1 MVKIITDTSTMF
13 TVSQG
18 KELGIDVLP
27 LHVVV
32 DKVSYEELEQ
42 LTANQLIEMIEN
54 GHIPSSSQPSMG
66 LVMETFEKYPNDE
79 VLGIFMADGLSGTYA
94 SASSASQMV
103 EGDYNITVI
112 NSETLCGPH
121 RYLVLKAKELADQGK
136 NAQEITEELKHSI
149 KNGKSFLLPQDFS
162 YLKRGGRLTPLA
174 ATLGGL
180 LKIVPVMTMTE
191 DRKRLEKFAI
201 GRTFNM
207 AVGKVLAELEKDLSL
222 GEYKVFVSH
231 GGTLAQGEAVVTKI
245 KEKFKNVDVEM
256 FELTP
261 AFITQGGPKCIAIQ
275 WIEK

>member
-1 MVKIITDTSTMF
+1 MVKIIADTSTMF

-18 KELGIDVLP
+18 KELGIDILP

-42 LTANQLIEMIEN
+42 LTTNQLIEMIEN

-66 LVMETFEKYPNDE
+66 SVIETFEKYPNEE

-94 SASSASQMV
+94 SASSASQMI

-136 NAQEITEELKHSI
+136 NVQEITEELKHSI

-191 DRKRLEKFAI
+191 DRKRLEKFAV

-207 AVGKVLAELEKDLSL
+207 AVGKVLAELEKDLSS

-231 GGTLAQGEAVVTKI
+231 GGTLAQGEAVVAKI

>member
-1 MVKIITDTSTMF
+1 MVKIIADTSTMF

-18 KELGIDVLP
+18 KELGIDILP

-42 LTANQLIEMIEN
+42 LTTNQLIEMIEN

-66 LVMETFEKYPNDE
+66 SVIETFEKYPNEE
-79 VLGIFMADGLSGTYA
+79 VLGIFMAGGLSGTYA
-94 SASSASQMV
+94 SASSASQMI

-121 RYLVLKAKELADQGK
+121 RYLVLKAKKLADQGK
-136 NAQEITEELKHSI
+136 NVQEITEELKHSI

-191 DRKRLEKFAI
+191 DRKRLEKFAV

-231 GGTLAQGEAVVTKI
+231 GGTLAQGEAVVAKI

>member
-149 KNGKSFLLPQDFS
+149 KNGKSFLIPQDFS

-231 GGTLAQGEAVVTKI
+231 GGTLAQGEAVVAKI